1 MGKSFDMRYNKLFNF
16 AGVTG
21 DYGRSGSEEV
31 WRLIEISLLTG
42 ELFFTVL
49 WVLSRGMIWIQQKK
63 IGWKREAF
71 LLLMYI
77 NLAVLIRFV
86 FYPFFTVNGQV
97 QPLILNVSSIQPL
110 RVNLIQFVNILDYD
124 IKREATINIIGNISM
139 FIPTGI
145 IMPFLYKRLDCFWKV
160 LLAGAGLSF
169 AIEMIQL
176 LFPGS
181 VTDIDDLILN
191 TAGVAIGYGI
201 YKLVNHSFRKALISV
216 FFSPSPIPGGSKN
229 PSVLLPFDYH

>member
-1 MGKSFDMRYNKLFNF
+1 MI
-16 AGVTG
+16 
-21 DYGRSGSEEV
+21 EV
-31 WRLIEISLLTG
+31 SLLTG

-49 WVLSRGMIWIQQKK
+49 WLLIRGMIWIQQKK
-63 IGWKREAF
+63 IAWKREAV
-71 LLLMYI
+71 LLLMLV

-86 FYPFFTVNGQV
+86 FYPFFTVNGKV
-97 QPLILNVSSIQPL
+97 QPLIINMGSIQPL
-110 RVNLIQFVNILDYD
+110 RINLIPLVNILDYD

-145 IMPFLYKRLDCFWKV
+145 SMPIVYKRLNRFWKV

-169 AIEMIQL
+169 GIEMLQL

-201 YKLVNHSFRKALISV
+201 YKLVCCFRSKA
-216 FFSPSPIPGGSKN
+216 
-229 PSVLLPFDYH
+229 